1 MFCVETLS
9 FLPNVQSDG
18 RDLARQAE
26 TRQMRF
32 HPSGNAR
39 LVEIF
44 KRPGRCC
51 GSHGCTFED
60 IFQIVIVVD
69 VQPADGEGLL
79 GTLELAT
86 DKAIFPAGVGPQ
98 CQAAVGPE
106 LPFGAEAVGRLHQRN
121 QQSSA
126 DGADRGNLPQ

>member
-1 MFCVETLS
+1 
-9 FLPNVQSDG
+9 
-18 RDLARQAE
+18 
-26 TRQMRF
+26 MRF
-32 HPSGNAR
+32 HSSGNAR

-44 KRPGRCC
+44 KRSHRCG
-51 GSHGCTFED
+51 GSRGCSFED
-60 IFQIVIVVD
+60 VFQIVIVVD
-69 VQPADGEGLL
+69 IQPADGQGLL
-79 GTLELAT
+79 GTLELPT

-106 LPFGAEAVGRLHQRN
+106 LPFGAKAVGRLHQRN